1 MDILYIIIVVV
12 LVHTFFVHNAE
23 HKDLSIKEHF
33 EKLEMCSEK
42 EAALVLKTPQLI
54 FDNIL
59 KIISK
64 FMKMEE
70 TIYLSLT

>member
-1 MDILYIIIVVV
+1 MDIYIPLFIIIVVV
-12 LVHTFFVHNAE
+12 PVHTLFVHNAE

-33 EKLEMCSEK
+33 EKLEICSEK
-42 EAALVLKTPQLI
+42 EAALVLKTPQL
-54 FDNIL
+54 L

-64 FMKMEE
+64 FMKIEE